1 MHASDSGRR
10 RDEVSMID
18 IKPVNPCIG
27 AYVQGVDLRKP
38 LAPVD
43 RDAIEAALLR
53 HGVLFFRNQD
63 VTPEEHLAFARQFG
77 KLDVPPLRPKYGTNP
92 EMIVLDQVAPKGEG
106 ADEWHSDNTFS
117 AEPPL
122 GSILRAVMLPSQG
135 GDTCFANMHAAY
147 DALAAPLRR
156 LIDELEAVHDI
167 TKPMRKAIAAG
178 HSAESLAEIQAK
190 WPPVVHPVA
199 RTHPVTG
206 RKALYVNG
214 NSTTHIVGVSERES
228 EAILRL
234 LIDHVRDPVFQC
246 RFQWD
251 LNSIAFWDNRSV
263 QHYAVPDYTERRIM
277 NRVTLVGDR
286 PR

>member
-1 MHASDSGRR
+1 
-10 RDEVSMID
+10 MIA
-18 IKPVNPCIG
+18 IQPVNPTIG
-27 AYVQGVDLRKP
+27 AYVSGVDLKKP
-38 LAPVD
+38 LAKED
-43 RDAIEAALLR
+43 RDAIEKALYQY
-53 HGVLFFRNQD
+53 GVLFFRNQD
-63 VTPEEHLAFARQFG
+63 VTPEEQIAFAAQFG
-77 KLDVPPLRPKYGTNP
+77 RIDIPPLRPKYGTNP
-92 EMIVLDQVAPKGEG
+92 ELIVLDQIAPKGEG
-106 ADEWHSDNTFS
+106 ADEWHSDNTFA
-117 AEPPL
+117 AEPPM
-122 GSILRAVMLPSQG
+122 GSILHAVLIPKAG

-156 LIDELEAVHDI
+156 MVDELKAVHDI

-178 HSAESLAEIQAK
+178 HSTESLADIQAK

-214 NSTTHIVGVSERES
+214 NSTTGIVGMSERES

-251 LNSIAFWDNRSV
+251 AHSIAFWDNRSV
-263 QHYAVPDYTERRIM
+263 SHYAVPDYTERRIM

-286 PR
+286 PF